1 MTLGDL
7 NDRVNELTATIQR
20 QGQHL
25 GALRDLVTG
34 QEAAI
39 AELLKRTAPR
49 CEDTLE
55 AVEARLAGCERTLA
69 QPCPCGSV
77 NYDSCP
83 ECRDWARRLRR
94 DAALCWRCATPHAP
108 ERSPQGSPTDPS
120 PSRDLAEHLAASPE
134 AGNGDAP
141 EGFCQC
147 GRRLP

>member
-1 MTLGDL
+1 MSLGDL
-7 NDRVNELTATIQR
+7 DERLTALTATIQR

-25 GALRDLVTG
+25 GALRDLVAG

-49 CEDTLE
+49 CEDSLE
-55 AVEARLAGCERTLA
+55 AVEERLY
-69 QPCPCGSV
+69 QPDDGHM
-77 NYDSCP
+77 
-83 ECRDWARRLRR
+83 RDCTLRR
-94 DAALCWRCATPHAP
+94 DHAGSCSSTPD
-108 ERSPQGSPTDPS
+108 RSPQGSPTDPS

-147 GRRLP
+147 GRRTR